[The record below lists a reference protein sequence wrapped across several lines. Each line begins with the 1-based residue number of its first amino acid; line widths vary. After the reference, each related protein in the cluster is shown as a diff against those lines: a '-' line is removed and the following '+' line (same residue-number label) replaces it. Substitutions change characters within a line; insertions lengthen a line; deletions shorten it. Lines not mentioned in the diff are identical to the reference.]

1 MREKVI
7 LCFFGT
13 ISRSIKYT
21 YNNHI
26 ENIINVINKMYDVDI
41 YVFNNNVEK
50 KTIDGIKQNNDDV
63 KLINSNYFEEE
74 KQTFIDNTIIQKLIK
89 KKINP
94 VMRKDYNKEMI
105 KNAIRQMYSEE
116 KVGIFLEKHINDYK
130 CAIVCNPDIYLINE
144 INLNH
149 INDCIHNNSIVYT
162 TNVNDAQGYTNGFY
176 IGSLIPLIKILKRF
190 YILHYLLPTNK
201 DYEYVLMKVFNLHKI
216 TRLITNTDF
225 FKIRSN
231 KNIARQGKMKNSN
244 YDKIVQK
251 IQKIINDM

>member
-26 ENIINVINKMYDVDI
+26 ENIINVVNKMYDVDI

-89 KKINP
+89 KK
-94 VMRKDYNKEMI
+94 
-105 KNAIRQMYSEE
+105 
-116 KVGIFLEKHINDYK
+116 
-130 CAIVCNPDIYLINE
+130 LI
-144 INLNH
+144 L
-149 INDCIHNNSIVYT
+149 S
-162 TNVNDAQGYTNGFY
+162 
-176 IGSLIPLIKILKRF
+176 
-190 YILHYLLPTNK
+190 
-201 DYEYVLMKVFNLHKI
+201 
-216 TRLITNTDF
+216 
-225 FKIRSN
+225 
-231 KNIARQGKMKNSN
+231 
-244 YDKIVQK
+244 
-251 IQKIINDM
+251 